1 MVIPA
6 VNETTT
12 VVTYLDEFLTQA
24 GAAHATLGLTPMAA
38 RQLLLTPLITG
49 APFATGLDA
58 RVPSSA
64 LLLTLSCTRWTRPC
78 AALAAAPMPEW
89 AHAHAGFGAGVIVGE
104 FRVVA
109 NFPAGVSA
117 GSAKI
122 TAVEIVINRC
132 EWLRDIVS
140 CLLFFS
146 PFSPRQKEGLGRSQ
160 LNLHL
165 NSKTATGAERAIA
178 KKG

>member
-1 MVIPA
+1 MVIPT

-12 VVTYLDEFLTQA
+12 VVTNLDEFLTQA

-64 LLLTLSCTRWTRPC
+64 LLLTLSCTRWTRPY
-78 AALAAAPMPEW
+78 AALAAAPMPGW
-89 AHAHAGFGAGVIVGE
+89 AHAHAGFGAGVIVDE

-109 NFPAGVSA
+109 NFLAGVSA

-140 CLLFFS
+140 CLLFLFFLFCFFS
-146 PFSPRQKEGLGRSQ
+146 LSLLFPLD
-160 LNLHL
+160 
-165 NSKTATGAERAIA
+165 
-178 KKG
+178 KKRVWGEVSSIYT